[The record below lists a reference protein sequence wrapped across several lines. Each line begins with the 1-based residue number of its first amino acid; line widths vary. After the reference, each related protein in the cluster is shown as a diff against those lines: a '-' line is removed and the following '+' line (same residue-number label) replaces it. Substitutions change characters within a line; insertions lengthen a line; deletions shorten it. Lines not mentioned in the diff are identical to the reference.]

1 MSKQMIENFVYVRY
15 VFANVVIII
24 NNKDEIESNKKVIQ
38 TIIVISSFSLPS

>member
-1 MSKQMIENFVYVRY
+1 MIENFVYVRY